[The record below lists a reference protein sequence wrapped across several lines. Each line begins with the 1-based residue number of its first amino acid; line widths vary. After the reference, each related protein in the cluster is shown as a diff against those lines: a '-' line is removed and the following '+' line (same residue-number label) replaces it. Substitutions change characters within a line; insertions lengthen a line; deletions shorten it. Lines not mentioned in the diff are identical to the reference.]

1 MTSPLR
7 PFTVVG
13 GGSAAAALPVGNVV
27 AVSSGKGG
35 VGKTWLSVTLCH
47 ALAQAGQRVLLFDGD
62 LGLANIDI
70 QLGLAPKHDLSS
82 VIAGRRTLQGATFRF
97 EEGGFDI
104 IAGQSGA
111 GGLASL
117 PPARL
122 VALRDDLMALARG
135 YDWLVIDIG
144 AGIDRTARAMLSRAG
159 IGLVVTTDEPT
170 ALTDAYALIK
180 IVKNERPDADL
191 RAVVNKAASSRDG
204 ERTYATLLRACE
216 NFLKCS
222 PPLAGVVRDDPHVRD
237 TIRQQTPLLMRY
249 PNSDAA
255 ADVAQLAHRLAASV
269 PLRGAS

>member
-1 MTSPLR
+1 MTSQIR
-7 PFTVVG
+7 PFNVVG
-13 GGSAAAALPVGNVV
+13 NGSASAALPLPNVI
-27 AVSSGKGG
+27 AISSGKGG

-47 ALAQAGQRVLLFDGD
+47 TLARNGASVLLFDGD

-70 QLGLAPKHDLSS
+70 QLGLAPKHDLAS
-82 VIAGRRTLQGATFRF
+82 VIAGRRSLKGAAFRY

-111 GGLASL
+111 GGLAGL

-122 VALRDDLMALARG
+122 VALRDELMSLAAS

-144 AGIDRTARAMLSRAG
+144 AGIDRTVRTLLSRAG
-159 IGLVVTTDEPT
+159 VGLVVTTDEPT

-180 IVKNERPDADL
+180 VIKSERPQADL
-191 RAVVNKAASSRDG
+191 RAVINKAASSRDG

-216 NFLKCS
+216 NFLKYS
-222 PPLAGVVRDDPHVRD
+222 PPLAGVVRNDPHVRY
-237 TIRQQTPLLMRY
+237 TIRQQAPLLVRY

-255 ADVAQLAHRLAASV
+255 GDVAALAERLASQLS
-269 PLRGAS
+269 LRGAS